1 MTLKIGIIGCG
12 AIGSVIAKA
21 MDGKVAVL
29 FDLIEDRALKLAS
42 SLKFKPKVAKT
53 FEEFINSDI
62 NFVVEAA
69 SQKAVR
75 DYAERILESGKDLMI
90 LSVGALDEHFLS
102 RLRDVA
108 SKKGRKIYIPS
119 GAVVGIDGIKAVSDK
134 ISEIV
139 LITRKN
145 PKSFGLNVNE
155 CRVLFEGNAKEAV
168 KLYPQNINVAATVSL
183 AGIGFERTKVKIIA
197 DPNVNENIHEIRVI
211 GDFGEIITITKNVK
225 LNERTSYLAALS
237 AIRMLKNLEDVV
249 VIGT

>member
-1 MTLKIGIIGCG
+1 MLRIGLIGCG
-12 AIGSVIAKA
+12 AIGSVIARN

-29 FDLIEDRALKLAS
+29 FDLVEDKALKLAN

-53 FEEFINSDI
+53 FEEFISYDTNL
-62 NFVVEAA
+62 VVEAA

-90 LSVGALDEHFLS
+90 LSVGALDEEFLG

-108 SKKGRKIYIPS
+108 SKKGRRIYVPS

-134 ISEIV
+134 ISEVI
-139 LITRKN
+139 LTTRKN
-145 PKSFGLNVNE
+145 PKSFGLNVDE
-155 CRVLFEGNAKEAV
+155 YRILFEGNARDAV
-168 KLYPQNINVAATVSL
+168 KLYPQNVNVAATVSL
-183 AGIGFERTKVKIIA
+183 AGVGFERTKVKIIA
-197 DPNVNENIHEIRVI
+197 DPSVNENVHEIRVL
-211 GDFGEIITITKNVK
+211 GEFGEIITIAKNVK
-225 LNERTSYLAALS
+225 LSERTSYLAALS